1 MTELFSSHLL
11 RALYLHIFAIK
22 ALALASESNIPFLPI
37 TLHCEH
43 SFFRYLLYII
53 PSSHIQPRHASA
65 LVFHD
70 DFFSWMAL
78 VLVSTGI
85 PWDLFRGGSYYGG
98 DILTLITNSRYRM
111 CWLHLLSIIAFQASS
126 SCWCRN
132 LCSVPVCASY
142 LNPFRQKKLSKIN
155 LP

>member
-1 MTELFSSHLL
+1 MTELFSSYVLP
-11 RALYLHIFAIK
+11 APYLHIFAIK
-22 ALALASESNIPFLPI
+22 ALALASESNILFLSI
-37 TLHCEH
+37 TLQCEH
-43 SFFRYLLYII
+43 SFLSYLLYII

-70 DFFSWMAL
+70 DFFSWMAW

-85 PWDLFRGGSYYGG
+85 RRDLFRGGSYYGG
-98 DILTLITNSRYRM
+98 DSLTLITNSRYCM

-132 LCSVPVCASY
+132 LWSVPVCASY
-142 LNPFRQKKLSKIN
+142 LYPFRPKKKKN
-155 LP
+155 E